1 MKLPLKRSD
10 FASRRRFVTK
20 LGGLVGAAAVT
31 SALPLRSALAL
42 EQLTMLT
49 WNGFA
54 EREVVGDFVDK
65 HGVKIRAKYYTG
77 GDEMLALISQSPPGT
92 YDVILADGEY
102 VQQLRTA
109 GYIEK
114 LNPADYPFN
123 DYFPEFRRF
132 PMLWHEN
139 DMYALLMRFGFLGV
153 SFNTKY
159 ITDEQ
164 ASSYEMFW
172 DKKLK
177 GKVAHFD
184 WHLPNLGQMSL
195 LNGDSKPYDI
205 DAAAW
210 QKVQDR
216 TMSLRPQIAGF
227 FGYGGTLSALK
238 TEQVHAMLGIGDW
251 ITGLLARDGGSFKT
265 VVPKEGG
272 LQWDECLCIGK
283 GSQKVGLATK
293 FLQYMST
300 PEGQVKAATMKAYP
314 ALIPNQEG
322 WKLLAKV
329 NHVAAERGGML
340 MDEYNVMNIIREGRI
355 HDRQLPVQQ
364 SLQDWNNFWQKYKSA

>member
-1 MKLPLKRSD
+1 MKSHDQSKGL
-10 FASRRRFVTK
+10 SRRRFLK
-20 LGGLVGAAAVT
+20 AAGGMAGAAAASSVF
-31 SALPLRSALAL
+31 PLGTAQARD
-42 EQLTMLT
+42 QLTMLT

-54 EREVVGDFVDK
+54 EPEVVGDFERK
-65 HGVKIRAKYYTG
+65 HNVRIRAKYYVG

-92 YDVILADGEY
+92 YDVVLADGEY
-102 VQQLRTA
+102 VQQLRAA
-109 GYIEK
+109 GYVEK
-114 LNPADYPFN
+114 LDAKDYPFN
-123 DYFPEFRRF
+123 DYFPEFRHF
-132 PMLWHEN
+132 SMLWHEG
-139 DMYALLMRFGFLGV
+139 DMYALLMRYGFLGV

-164 ASSYEMFW
+164 ASTYRMFW
-172 DKKLK
+172 DEKLK

-184 WHLPNLGQMSL
+184 WHLPNLGQISL
-195 LNGDSKPYDI
+195 LDGNPKPFDLDDS
-205 DAAAW
+205 AW
-210 QKVQDR
+210 QKVQET

-238 TEQVHAMLGIGDW
+238 TEQVYAMLGIGDW
-251 ITGLLARDGGSFKT
+251 ITGLLARDGGPFKT

-283 GSQKVGLATK
+283 GTKKADLATK
-293 FLQYMST
+293 FLQYMAS

-314 ALIPNQEG
+314 ALIPNKEG

-329 NHVAAERGGML
+329 NHASAERQGML
-340 MDEYNVMNIIREGRI
+340 LDEYNVMDIIREGRI

-364 SLQDWNNFWQKYKSA
+364 SLQDWNNFWQKYKNA

>member
-1 MKLPLKRSD
+1 MKDPNQSSGL
-10 FASRRRFVTK
+10 SRRSFVRK
-20 LGGLVGAAAVT
+20 IGGMAGVAAVSSIFPFGT
-31 SALPLRSALAL
+31 ALAQN
-42 EQLTMLT
+42 ELTMLT

-54 EREVVGDFVDK
+54 EPEVVGDFERQ

-92 YDVILADGEY
+92 YDIVLADGEF
-102 VQQLRTA
+102 VQQLRIA

-114 LNPADYPFN
+114 LNPNDYPFN

-132 PMLWHEN
+132 SILWN
-139 DMYALLMRFGFLGV
+139 GDDMDALLMRFGFLGV

-164 ASSYEMFW
+164 ASTYEMFW

-184 WHLPNLGQMSL
+184 WHLPNLGQISL
-195 LNGDSKPYDI
+195 LNGNPNPYDI

-210 QKVQDR
+210 KKVQDT

-238 TEQVHAMLGIGDW
+238 TEQVYAMLGIGDW
-251 ITGLLARDGGSFKT
+251 ITGLLARSGGPFKT

-272 LQWDECLCIGK
+272 LQWNECLCIGK
-283 GSQKVGLATK
+283 GTKKAELATK
-293 FLQYMST
+293 FLQYMAS
-300 PEGQVKAATMKAYP
+300 PEGQVRAATMRAYP
-314 ALIPNQEG
+314 ALIPNVEG

-329 NHVAAERGGML
+329 NHASAKYQNML
-340 MDEYNVMNIIREGRI
+340 LDEYNVMNVIREGRI
-355 HDRQLPVQQ
+355 HNRQLPVQQ
-364 SLQDWNNFWQKYKSA
+364 SLQDWNNFWQQYKNA